1 MARHA
6 PPLETQGPRT
16 RTRSESQ
23 VLEWMAC
30 RPKVSWATNVPS
42 HLRGFTRLPHASMRP
57 SFLPSFMP
65 FLRLTYRQEHRSIR
79 LRCNA
84 RPRFHHVGCTVFLG
98 CLVPTRAPCRREA
111 DGVSSP
117 QGRAQV
123 VVAHVRRDG
132 LAIARTW
139 ALPRRFARG
148 TQVGRR
154 CGRS

>member
-1 MARHA
+1 MHRLWKRRDRARARGVKARFSSGWRVVPKSHR
-6 PPLETQGPRT
+6 PRT
-16 RTRSESQ
+16 SHPIFAESRDFHTP
-23 VLEWMAC
+23 AC
-30 RPKVSWATNVPS
+30 V
-42 HLRGFTRLPHASMRP
+42 RL
-57 SFLPSFMP
+57 SFHPSFMP